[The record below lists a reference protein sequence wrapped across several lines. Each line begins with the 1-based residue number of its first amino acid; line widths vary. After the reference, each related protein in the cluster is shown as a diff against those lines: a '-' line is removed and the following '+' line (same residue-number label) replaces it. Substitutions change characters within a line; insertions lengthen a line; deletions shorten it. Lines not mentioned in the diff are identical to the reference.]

1 MVFVSPALTVLIY
14 NTPTNLVGYFKNSLS
29 LHKKIVLQR

>member
-14 NTPTNLVGYFKNSLS
+14 NIPTDSIGYFENSLS